1 MNRVRLK
8 RGLPIGANTSQPLG
22 NFASSPVD
30 HYMKE
35 QVRCKCYLRYCDDV
49 LGLARTKGE
58 AWAQLNEYY
67 RKSCEYGFV
76 MKADAIVALG
86 DTLATIRWEFWERN
100 GTFSR
105 ADLDVD
111 EERKKLFY
119 SVEEYPPIDWEYES
133 SCIYHSYDVPEKV
146 FTHLDQLIP
155 CRENAFL
162 FRKQP

>member
-1 MNRVRLK
+1 MNRERLK

-35 QVRCKCYLRYCDDV
+35 QIRCKCYLRYCDDV

-76 MKADAIVALG
+76 MKADAIVAPI
-86 DTLATIRWEFWERN
+86 ATRKRN
-100 GTFSR
+100 GKKK
-105 ADLDVD
+105 
-111 EERKKLFY
+111 RKRQRGRR
-119 SVEEYPPIDWEYES
+119 
-133 SCIYHSYDVPEKV
+133 KV
-146 FTHLDQLIP
+146 H
-155 CRENAFL
+155 
-162 FRKQP
+162 